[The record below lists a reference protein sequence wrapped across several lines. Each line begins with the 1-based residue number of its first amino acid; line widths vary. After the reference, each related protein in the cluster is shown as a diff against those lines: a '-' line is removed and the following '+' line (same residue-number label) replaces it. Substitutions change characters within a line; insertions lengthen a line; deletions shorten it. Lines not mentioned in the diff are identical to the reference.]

1 MSNLYEYT
9 HGRGGARTC
18 ARSLAVRRWLA
29 IPKASPI
36 GPEKRRGKE
45 MFVRSRARPAASQD
59 EARSARYV
67 HIHALVEYYNLF
79 AFQVITHLDEL
90 TS

>member
-29 IPKASPI
+29 IPKASLREI
-36 GPEKRRGKE
+36 RGRKE

-59 EARSARYV
+59 EARSARSV